1 MLQATSVSW
10 SIQPQLGQGFIDG
23 SREGSEPPVVH
34 QALHAERE
42 R

>member
-23 SREGSEPPVVH
+23 SREGSEAPVVH
-34 QALHAERE
+34 QAPHAVQAR
-42 R
+42 